1 MHDKY
6 RQSGY
11 GKEYQ
16 SKYDNDSEDFK
27 LSRIK
32 KNLSDEANIR
42 RLQKL
47 KIACTVKF
55 NIS

>member
-6 RQSGY
+6 RQSEY
-11 GKEYQ
+11 NKKYQ

-32 KNLSDEANIR
+32 KNLSDKANIQ

>member
-6 RQSGY
+6 RQSEY

-32 KNLSDEANIR
+32 KDLSDEANIR

-47 KIACTVKF
+47 KIACTVKL

>member
-6 RQSGY
+6 RQPGY

-16 SKYDNDSEDFK
+16 SKYDNGSGDFK
-27 LSRIK
+27 LSRTK
-32 KNLSDEANIR
+32 KDLSDEANIR
-42 RLQKL
+42 RLKKW
-47 KIACTVKF
+47 KIACTVKL